1 MRQAV
6 ATAGILCGAATY
18 DQINLS
24 SDTILGKMEQ
34 RLIHD
39 VQALDNVPTQQF
51 MVARRQL

>member
-6 ATAGILCGAATY
+6 ATAGILCRAATY

-34 RLIHD
+34 KLIQD
-39 VQALDNVPTQQF
+39 MQALENVPT
-51 MVARRQL
+51 